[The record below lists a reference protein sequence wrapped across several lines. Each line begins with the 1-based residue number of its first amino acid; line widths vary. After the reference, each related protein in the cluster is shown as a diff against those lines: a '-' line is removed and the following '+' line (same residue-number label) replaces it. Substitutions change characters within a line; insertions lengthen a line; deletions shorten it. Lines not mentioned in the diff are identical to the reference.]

1 MKSISSLS
9 KGNILYDTPCSNDYL
24 EIANEK
30 SVAVGKYCGWH
41 TNKVIYIGGNEAVL
55 TFHSDSSTE
64 TRGFYLFLT
73 LTQPCKCNDMST
85 SLSLIPHGKQ
95 L

>member
-1 MKSISSLS
+1 MKSISLLS
-9 KGNILYDTPCSNDYL
+9 RGNILYDTPCSNDYL

-30 SVAVGKYCGWH
+30 RVAVGKYCGWH
-41 TNKVIYIGGNEAVL
+41 NNKVIYIGGNEAVL
-55 TFHSDSSTE
+55 TFHSDSSSE

-73 LTQPCKCNDMST
+73 LTQPCKCNDMLT